1 MKAFRVSG
9 KFKMGRAFSPFSKEY
24 VAADKKQVEEKA
36 LADLGSKH
44 RVKRRDMTIDKVE
57 EIAPD
62 QIQDTSIRMQVDGK

>member
-9 KFKMGRAFSPFSKEY
+9 KFKMGRGFSQFSKEY
-24 VAADKKQVEEKA
+24 AAADKKQVEEKA

-62 QIQDTSIRMQVDGK
+62 QVQDTSIRMLVEGK